1 MKDNRLLL
9 LGVIMVLLALSIGRA
24 APDNDGRLN
33 LDIPQ
38 PAPNI
43 SEAIKNVSNIV
54 TETEDRNKLCAFNK
68 VFADRLISYNTN
80 QQQLN
85 DVYVLAAKKYFGGKL
100 KDKYEGL
107 DTLIQSAM
115 IDVVGDDLHVLGP
128 AEKKEL
134 QNNFYAIAWYLNN

>member
-1 MKDNRLLL
+1 MKDNKLLL

-24 APDNDGRLN
+24 APDNSDKLN
-33 LDIPQ
+33 IDIPT
-38 PAPNI
+38 PPTTI
-43 SEAIKNVSNIV
+43 SEEIKNIANIV

-68 VFADRLISYNTN
+68 IFADRLVSYSTN

-85 DVYVLAAKKYFGGKL
+85 DVYVLAAKKYFEGAL

-107 DTLIQSAM
+107 DTLIKNAM
-115 IDVVGDDLHVLGP
+115 IDVVGDDLHLLSP

-134 QNNFYAIAWYLNN
+134 QENFYAIAWYLNN